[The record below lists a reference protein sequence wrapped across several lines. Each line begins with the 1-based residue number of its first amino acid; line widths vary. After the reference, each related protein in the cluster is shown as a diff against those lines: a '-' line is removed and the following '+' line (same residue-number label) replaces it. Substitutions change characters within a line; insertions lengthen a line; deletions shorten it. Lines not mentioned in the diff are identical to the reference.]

1 MMSAVTPE
9 FSRSYALS
17 TMGALRKP
25 VSIVASESERGALA
39 LRFSLAAL
47 DRLEATVTLA
57 ADGDAVIAS
66 GRMTAVLSQYCAA
79 TGEPVAAS
87 IAEPLLIRFV
97 PSSTDQTPRDE
108 IEIDPGDADI
118 VEHDGQSI
126 DLGEAVAQSLAL
138 ALDPFPR
145 APGASETLRAAGVVG
160 EDEVGNG
167 AFADLKAM
175 LGSKSPS

>member
-1 MMSAVTPE
+1 MNAIVPE

-25 VSIVASESERGALA
+25 VSIVASEDERRALA

-47 DRLEATVTLA
+47 DRLEAIVTLA
-57 ADGDAVIAS
+57 ADGDAMVAS
-66 GRMTAVLSQYCAA
+66 GRMTATLRQYCAA

-97 PSSTDQTPRDE
+97 PPSTDDKTSDE
-108 IEIDPGDADI
+108 IEIDPDDADI

-160 EDEVGNG
+160 EDEIGNG

-175 LGSKSPS
+175 LGSKTLR